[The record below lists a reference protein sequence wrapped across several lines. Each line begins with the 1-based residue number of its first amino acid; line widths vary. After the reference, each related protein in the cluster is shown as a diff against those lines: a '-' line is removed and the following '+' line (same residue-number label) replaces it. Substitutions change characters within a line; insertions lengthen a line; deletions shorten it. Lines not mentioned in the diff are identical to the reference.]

1 MDEFKNKVIDILEET
16 VDAVSEAV
24 PIVQAVLVNGIP
36 GEKEEPERYDRTMVD
51 FPDIYDIT
59 ERWMDLVSERI
70 EISCNL
76 DEIGAEVMHAAGL
89 LTSCYTIF
97 QEIDRYASPGM
108 KQTLM
113 DTLSILLLSLH
124 KTEEFLR
131 KVIDRRDENIDQ
143 MYVEPVFYD
152 R

>member
-1 MDEFKNKVIDILEET
+1 MDDFKDKVINILEET
-16 VDAVSEAV
+16 VNAVSEGSR
-24 PIVQAVLVNGIP
+24 IVQEVLADGIP
-36 GEKEEPERYDRTMVD
+36 GKHTEPERYNRTMVE

-59 ERWMDLVSERI
+59 ERWMDLVTERI

-97 QEIDRYASPGM
+97 QEIDRYAGLSA

-113 DTLSILLLSLH
+113 ETLSILLQSMY

-131 KVIDRRDENIDQ
+131 KVISRRNENIDQ
-143 MYVEPVFYD
+143 MYLEPVFED
-152 R
+152 E